1 MNLKITLTP
10 IAIAAG
16 LAAYVTL
23 HPGRAYTEPRLASVN
38 STPIGQQASYTIDPG
53 HTSVYF
59 EITHLGLSK
68 TQGRFNKV
76 SGKIREDVRDLTKSS
91 VEFTAQVDSLDT
103 ALPVRDEHLRAAE
116 YFDVAH
122 HPELTFRSTKVAKA
136 KGGYV
141 VTGDLTIKGT
151 TRTVAIPFK
160 HYGPLTLQGVGDQP
174 PRIGVIAEPITI
186 KRTDFGVGTNKKL
199 PDGTPGASDEVTVR
213 ISLEAT
219 LDKHEAGGIRASAAQ
234 RPAKNRTGQTNET
247 ANAAREVDAAE
258 RPKTEQEAFLK
269 TEPQKEHQWLQRLVG
284 DWTFEGEASMG
295 PEQPSTN
302 STGTESVRSLGN
314 LWFLAEGQGEMPGG
328 GPATMLMTLGYDP
341 QKKRFVG
348 TWIGSMMT
356 HLWVYDGELDA
367 AGRVLTLHAEGPSM
381 AGGGKL
387 AKYKDV
393 IEFKSDDHRVLTSHV
408 LGDDGKW
415 QQFMT
420 ANYRRKK

>member
-1 MNLKITLTP
+1 MKLKTTLMP

-16 LAAYVTL
+16 LGAYVSL
-23 HPGRAYTEPRLASVN
+23 HPGIAYTEPRTASGKP
-38 STPIGQQASYTIDPG
+38 TPFAQPASYTIDPT

-68 TQGRFNKV
+68 THGRISKL
-76 SGKIREDVRDLTKSS
+76 SGKIREDEKDLAKSS
-91 VEFTAQVDSLDT
+91 VEFTAQVDSIDT
-103 ALPVRDEHLRAAE
+103 ALPARDEHLKNSE
-116 YFDVAH
+116 YFDVAKY
-122 HPELTFRSTKVAKA
+122 PELTFKSTKVARA
-136 KGGYV
+136 RDGYV

-151 TRTVAIPFK
+151 TKSVSIPFK
-160 HYGPLTLQGVGDQP
+160 HYGPLTLTVGD
-174 PRIGVIAEPITI
+174 RSTRVGITAEPITI
-186 KRTDFGVGTNKKL
+186 KRSDFGVGTNQKL

-219 LDKHEAGGIRASAAQ
+219 LDKQEAGNVGASTAQ
-234 RPAKNRTGQTNET
+234 RPAGQRTDQTSERANEARGT
-247 ANAAREVDAAE
+247 NARETT
-258 RPKTEQEAFLK
+258 KTEQEATMK
-269 TEPQKEHQWLQRLVG
+269 TEPQKEHQWLQKLVG

-295 PEQPSTN
+295 PDQPCTK
-302 STGTESVRSLGN
+302 STGTESVRSIGG

-381 AGGGKL
+381 AGDGKM

-408 LGDDGKW
+408 LGDNASW
-415 QQFMT
+415 NQFMT